1 MKEFFDEYLK
11 IVMYTVF
18 GLLMIVSSYSIVL
31 NIRHYNS
38 LSDVIYVSELSVD
51 YKKYRDNI
59 TMIENNLNKQ
69 DSLDGELSVY
79 LKNML
84 NVLKKGGIFRLLPN
98 TKITYADLYELNEFF
113 MEEIINNS
121 WISDVRMKL
130 EDKKYDE
137 EINFLIS
144 NSKYMRHYLIN
155 NGLILRDNGVE
166 DKINEDYE
174 FILKNYRYFSDL
186 ILKLSE
192 DIEV

>member
-51 YKKYRDNI
+51 YKKYRDNV

-98 TKITYADLYELNEFF
+98 TKITYADLYDLNEFF

-130 EDKKYDE
+130 EDEKYDE
-137 EINFLIS
+137 EINFLIN